1 MKKIVSILS
10 LALCVVAANAADW
23 KPAGDLI
30 KTQWA
35 EQVNPVAPLPEYPRP
50 QMVREGWINLNGLW
64 DYAITADSV

>member
-10 LALCVVAANAADW
+10 LALCAVVANASDW

-35 EQVNPVAPLPEYPRP
+35 EQVNPSAPLPEYPRP
-50 QMVREGWINLNGLW
+50 QMVRSN
-64 DYAITADSV
+64 